1 MSVRAKFKVETVT
14 RNTSGASVQL
24 VPVINGSEENKQ
36 FYKYTPAGSIQLST
50 VNAAAAE
57 QFKPGDEFYVDF
69 TKAE

>member
-14 RNTSGASVQL
+14 HNTSGASVQL